1 MPENITP
8 EQGQEELL
16 RLLDQQAIALR
27 EFRQRVFDCEA
38 LADTASYK
46 ILRRLAETTLPL
58 SVATTAATQI
68 VHSISLLRE
77 VPKV

>member
-27 EFRQRVFDCEA
+27 EFRQRILDCES
-38 LADTASYK
+38 LTDTASYQ

-58 SVATTAATQI
+58 SVATTRATQEA
-68 VHSISLLRE
+68 HSISLLRE